1 MSSKYLYPVDTDQF
15 EDIRERG
22 LLYVDKTS
30 MLFDL
35 VSKYRYVFLS
45 RPRRFGKS
53 LLCNTF
59 RAYFNGQKELFE
71 GLKIAS
77 LEKEWKRY
85 PVLQFAM
92 SGLKN
97 LDLAEAREKLGY
109 LIEDYEVMYGINN
122 AGKTPGTR
130 FRSLIHTAHA
140 KAGEKVAIIIDEY
153 DSPVL
158 SLLHQPEE
166 RDAMRRMMREFFQVL
181 KDEGAHIRFVFMT
194 GITKFSQMSIFSEL
208 NNLKNISMMPEYSGL
223 CGITKTELETT
234 LRPHVADLAERMG
247 CTTEEAYDKI
257 KEYYDGYHF
266 CEDSEDVYA
275 PFSLLNALNDGK
287 VKEFWFES
295 GTSSSL
301 MENLKHYPL
310 ATAFSYDGVT
320 VTLDDFAIPCEE
332 ATTPMPLLF
341 QSGYLSIDSY
351 NRTLDTYTL
360 RFPNKEVRNGLINNL
375 MPLVMHQTRRDG
387 NALVTNMTQSIYDG
401 DLSGALLHLRSYIA
415 GIPYDIITKEEWDN
429 KEKREGFYKLL
440 MYMVFS
446 ILNSRVRCES
456 KCILGRA
463 DVVIGTAKDV
473 FVLELKV
480 DDTVENALRQIDDK
494 SYAIQW
500 SANGRR
506 VTKCGVRIDSERR
519 NITHWRLVDE
529 KNETIGEKTFAVGQ

>member
-1 MSSKYLYPVDTDQF
+1 MRSKYLYPVDTDQF
-15 EDIRERG
+15 ERIRQSG
-22 LLYVDKTS
+22 KLYVDKTD

-35 VSKYRYVFLS
+35 VNKYDYVFLS

-77 LEKEWKRY
+77 LEKEWKKY

-92 SGLKN
+92 SGLKH
-97 LDLAEAREKLGY
+97 LDLGEAREKLG
-109 LIEDYEVMYGINN
+109 IFISDYEKLYGCDVSK
-122 AGKTPGTR
+122 ASPGAR
-130 FRSLIHTAHA
+130 FRNVIHAAHA
-140 KAGEKVAIIIDEY
+140 KIGEKVAIIIDEY
-153 DSPVL
+153 DSPIL
-158 SLLHQPEE
+158 ALLHQPEE

-247 CTTEEAYDKI
+247 CTTEEAYAKI

-266 CEDSEDVYA
+266 CKNSEDIYA
-275 PFSLLNALNDGK
+275 PYSLLNALNDGE
-287 VKEFWFES
+287 VREFWFES

-341 QSGYLSIDSY
+341 QSGYLSIESY
-351 NRTLDTYTL
+351 DRMLETYIL
-360 RFPNKEVRNGLINNL
+360 RFPNKEVRNGMIHNL

-387 NALVTNMTQSIYDG
+387 NALVTNMTQCIYNG

-440 MYMVFS
+440 FYMVFS

-456 KCILGRA
+456 KCILGRS
-463 DVVIGTAKDV
+463 DVVIATTKDV

-480 DDTVENALRQIDDK
+480 DDTVDNALRQIDDK

-500 SANGRR
+500 SADGRR
-506 VTKCGVRIDSERR
+506 LTKCGVRIDSERR
-519 NITHWRLVDE
+519 NITDWKLVDE
-529 KNETIGEKTFAVGQ
+529 KNKTIEEKTFAVGQ

>member
-1 MSSKYLYPVDTDQF
+1 MVF
-15 EDIRERG
+15 N
-22 LLYVDKTS
+22 
-30 MLFDL
+30 L
-35 VSKYRYVFLS
+35 VSNYNYVFLS

-71 GLKIAS
+71 ELKIAS
-77 LEKEWKRY
+77 LEKEWKKY

-97 LDLAEAREKLGY
+97 LDLGEAREKLGY
-109 LIEDYEVMYGINN
+109 FIEDYEVMYGINN

-140 KAGEKVAIIIDEY
+140 KSGEKSAIIIDEY
-153 DSPVL
+153 DSPIL
-158 SLLHQPEE
+158 ALLHQPEE
-166 RDAMRRMMREFFQVL
+166 RDAMRRMMR
-181 KDEGAHIRFVFMT
+181 
-194 GITKFSQMSIFSEL
+194 
-208 NNLKNISMMPEYSGL
+208 EYSGL

-247 CTTEEAYDKI
+247 CTTEEAYAKI
-257 KEYYDGYHF
+257 KEYYNGYHF
-266 CEDSEDVYA
+266 CEESEDIYA
-275 PFSLLNALNDGK
+275 PYSLLNALNDGK

-310 ATAFSYDGVT
+310 AKIMSYDGVD
-320 VTLDDFAIPCEE
+320 VNIKQFAIPCEE

-341 QSGYLSIDSY
+341 QSGYLSIDRY
-351 NRTLDTYTL
+351 NREMDTYTL
-360 RFPNKEVRNGLINNL
+360 HFPNKEVRNGLIDSL
-375 MPLVMHQTRRDG
+375 MPLILHQTADDKET
-387 NALVTNMTQSIYDG
+387 LILNMTRCIYNG
-401 DLSGALLHLRSYIA
+401 DLSGALLHLRSFIA
-415 GIPYDIITKEEWDN
+415 GIPYDIISKEEWDN

-446 ILNSRVRCES
+446 ILTSKVRCES
-456 KCILGRA
+456 KCILGRS
-463 DVVIGTAKDV
+463 DVVIATANDV

-480 DDTVENALRQIDDK
+480 DDTVDNALRQIDDK

-500 SANGRR
+500 SADGRR
-506 VTKCGVRIDSERR
+506 VTKCGVRIDSEHR
-519 NITHWRLVDE
+519 NITHWKLVDE
-529 KNETIGEKTFAVGQ
+529 KNKTIEEKTFNMVQ

>member
-22 LLYVDKTS
+22 LLYVDKTD

-77 LEKEWKRY
+77 LEKEWKKY

-92 SGLKN
+92 SSLKH
-97 LDLAEAREKLGY
+97 LDLEDARNQLGL
-109 LIEDYEVMYGINN
+109 LIRDYELDYGYDNSGF
-122 AGKTPGTR
+122 APGAR
-130 FRSLIHTAHA
+130 FRSLVRTAHA
-140 KAGEKVAIIIDEY
+140 KTGEKVAIIIDEY
-153 DSPVL
+153 DSPIL
-158 SLLHQPEE
+158 ALLHQPEE
-166 RDAMRRMMREFFQVL
+166 RDAMRKMMREFFQVL

-208 NNLKNISMMPEYSGL
+208 NNLKNISMMPKYSGL

-234 LRPHVADLAERMG
+234 LRPHVADLAERME
-247 CTTEEAYDKI
+247 CTTEEAYAKI

-275 PFSLLNALNDGK
+275 PFSLLNALDEGCI
-287 VKEFWFES
+287 KEFWFES
-295 GTSSSL
+295 DTSSSL

-310 ATAFSYDGVT
+310 ATAFSYDGVK
-320 VTLDDFAIPCEE
+320 VTLDEFAIPCEE
-332 ATTPMPLLF
+332 ATTLMPLLF
-341 QSGYLSIDSY
+341 QSGYLSIESY
-351 NRTLDTYTL
+351 DRMLETYTL
-360 RFPNKEVRNGLINNL
+360 RFPNKEVRNGMIHNL
-375 MPLVMHQTRRDG
+375 MPLIMHQTRRDG
-387 NALVTNMTQSIYDG
+387 NALVTNMTQCIYNG

-429 KEKREGFYKLL
+429 KEKREDFYKLL
-440 MYMVFS
+440 FYMVFS
-446 ILNSRVRCES
+446 ILNSRVRCEN
-456 KCILGRA
+456 KCILGRS
-463 DVVIGTAKDV
+463 DVVIATAKDV

-480 DDTVENALRQIDDK
+480 DDTVDNALRQIDDK

-500 SANGRR
+500 SADGRR

-529 KNETIGEKTFAVGQ
+529 KNETIEEKNF

>member
-1 MSSKYLYPVDTDQF
+1 MLRKYRYPVDTDQF
-15 EDIRERG
+15 ERIRQSG
-22 LLYVDKTS
+22 KLYVDKTD
-30 MLFDL
+30 MVFDL
-35 VSKYRYVFLS
+35 VKNYDYVFLS

-59 RAYFNGQKELFE
+59 RAYFNGEKELFE

-97 LDLAEAREKLGY
+97 LDLDEAREKLGNNLSY
-109 LIEDYEVMYGINN
+109 YEATFGRDESQ
-122 AGKTPGTR
+122 KTPGAR
-130 FRSLIHTAHA
+130 FTGLIQRAHA
-140 KAGEKVAIIIDEY
+140 KTGEKVAIIIDEY
-153 DSPVL
+153 DSPIL

-234 LRPHVADLAERMG
+234 LRPHVADLAERME
-247 CTTEEAYDKI
+247 CTTEEAYAKI

-266 CEDSEDVYA
+266 CKNSEDIYA
-275 PFSLLNALNDGK
+275 PYSLLNALNDGE
-287 VKEFWFES
+287 VREFWFES

-310 ATAFSYDGVT
+310 AKIMSYDGVN
-320 VTLDDFAIPCEE
+320 VMLKDFAVPCEE

-341 QSGYLSIDSY
+341 QCGYLSIDSY
-351 NRTLDTYTL
+351 NRMTDTYTL
-360 RFPNKEVRNGLINNL
+360 RFPNKEVRNGLIDNI
-375 MPLVMHQTRRDG
+375 MPLIMHSTAEDK
-387 NALVTNMTQSIYDG
+387 NSMILNMTIKIYDG

-415 GIPYDIITKEEWDN
+415 GIPYDIITKEQWND
-429 KEKREGFYKLL
+429 KEKREDFYKLL
-440 MYMVFS
+440 FYMVFS
-446 ILNSRVRCES
+446 ILNSRVRCEN

-480 DDTVENALRQIDDK
+480 DDTVENALAQIDDK
-494 SYAIQW
+494 SYAVQC
-500 SANGRR
+500 SADGRR
-506 VTKCGVRIDSERR
+506 VIKCGVRIDSERR
-519 NITHWRLVDE
+519 NITQWRLVDE
-529 KNETIGEKTFAVGQ
+529 NGTIMEDRIFEE

>member
-1 MSSKYLYPVDTDQF
+1 MNRKYRYPVDTDQF
-15 EDIRERG
+15 ERIRQSG
-22 LLYVDKTS
+22 KLYVDKTD
-30 MLFDL
+30 MVFDL
-35 VSKYRYVFLS
+35 VKNYDYVFLS

-59 RAYFNGQKELFE
+59 RAYFNGEKELFD
-71 GLKIAS
+71 GLKIAT
-77 LEKEWKRY
+77 LEKEWKKY

-92 SGLKN
+92 SGLKHID
-97 LDLAEAREKLGY
+97 LDEAREKLG
-109 LIEDYEVMYGINN
+109 LFISDYERLYGCDSSK
-122 AGKTPGTR
+122 ASPGAR
-130 FRSLIHTAHA
+130 FRNVIHAAHE
-140 KAGEKVAIIIDEY
+140 KTGEKVAIIIDEY
-153 DSPVL
+153 DSPIL
-158 SLLHQPEE
+158 ALLHQPEE

-234 LRPHVADLAERMG
+234 LRPNVADLAERMG

-266 CEDSEDVYA
+266 CKNSEDIYA
-275 PFSLLNALNDGK
+275 PYSLLNALNDGE
-287 VKEFWFES
+287 VREFWFES

-310 ATAFSYDGVT
+310 TTAFSYDGVS
-320 VTLDDFAIPCEE
+320 VTLDEFAIPCEE
-332 ATTPMPLLF
+332 STTPMPLLF

-351 NRTLDTYTL
+351 NREMDTYTL
-360 RFPNKEVRNGLINNL
+360 HFPNKEVRNGMIRNL

-387 NALVTNMTQSIYDG
+387 NALVINMTQCIYDG

-415 GIPYDIITKEEWDN
+415 GIPYDIITKEQWND
-429 KEKREGFYKLL
+429 KEKREDFYKLL
-440 MYMVFS
+440 FYMVFS
-446 ILNSRVRCES
+446 ILNSRVRCEN

-480 DDTVENALRQIDDK
+480 DDTVENALAQIDDK
-494 SYAIQW
+494 CYAVQW
-500 SANGRR
+500 SADGRR

-519 NITHWRLVDE
+519 NITQWRLVDE
-529 KNETIGEKTFAVGQ
+529 DGTIMEDRIFEE

>member
-1 MSSKYLYPVDTDQF
+1 MCGKYLYPVDTDQF

-22 LLYVDKTS
+22 LLYVDKTG

-59 RAYFNGQKELFE
+59 RAYFNGEKELFE

-77 LEKEWKRY
+77 LEKEWKKY

-92 SGLKN
+92 SGLKH
-97 LDLAEAREKLGY
+97 LDLDEAREKLGLY
-109 LIEDYEVMYGINN
+109 ISEYERFYGCNSSK
-122 AGKTPGTR
+122 ASPGAR
-130 FRSLIHTAHA
+130 FRNVIHAAHE
-140 KAGEKVAIIIDEY
+140 KSGEKVVVLIDEY
-153 DSPVL
+153 DSPIL
-158 SLLHQPEE
+158 ALLHQPEE

-247 CTTEEAYDKI
+247 CTTEEAYAKI

-266 CEDSEDVYA
+266 CEESEDIYA
-275 PFSLLNALNDGK
+275 PYSLLNALNDGK

-310 ATAFSYDGVT
+310 AKIMSYDGVD
-320 VTLDDFAIPCEE
+320 VNIKQFAIPCEE

-341 QSGYLSIDSY
+341 QSGYLSIDRY
-351 NRTLDTYTL
+351 NREMDTYTL
-360 RFPNKEVRNGLINNL
+360 HFPNKEVRNGLIDSL
-375 MPLVMHQTRRDG
+375 MPLILHQTADDKES
-387 NALVTNMTQSIYDG
+387 LVLNMTRCIYNG
-401 DLSGALLHLRSYIA
+401 DLSGALHHLQAYIA
-415 GIPYDIITKEEWDN
+415 GIPYDIITKEEWDD

-446 ILNSRVRCES
+446 ILTSKVRCES

-500 SANGRR
+500 SADGRR

-519 NITHWRLVDE
+519 NITHWRLVDG
-529 KNETIGEKTFAVGQ
+529 KNETIEEKTFTVGQ

>member
-1 MSSKYLYPVDTDQF
+1 MCGKYLYPVDTDQF

-22 LLYVDKTS
+22 LLYVDKTG

-59 RAYFNGQKELFE
+59 RAYFNGEKELFE

-77 LEKEWKRY
+77 LEKEWKKY

-97 LDLAEAREKLGY
+97 LDLDEAREKLGNNLSY
-109 LIEDYEVMYGINN
+109 YEATFGRDESQ
-122 AGKTPGTR
+122 KTPGAR
-130 FRSLIHTAHA
+130 FAGLIQRAHA
-140 KAGEKVAIIIDEY
+140 KTGEKVAIIIDEY
-153 DSPVL
+153 DSPIL
-158 SLLHQPEE
+158 ALLHQPEE

-234 LRPHVADLAERMG
+234 LRPHVADLAERME
-247 CTTEEAYDKI
+247 CTTEEAYAKI

-266 CEDSEDVYA
+266 CKNSEDIYA
-275 PFSLLNALNDGK
+275 PYSLLNALNDGE
-287 VKEFWFES
+287 VREFWFES

-310 ATAFSYDGVT
+310 AKIMSYDGVN
-320 VTLDDFAIPCEE
+320 VMLKDFAVPCEE

-341 QSGYLSIDSY
+341 QCGYLSIDSY
-351 NRTLDTYTL
+351 NRMTDTYTL
-360 RFPNKEVRNGLINNL
+360 RFPNKEVRNGLIDNI
-375 MPLVMHQTRRDG
+375 MPLIMHSTAEDK
-387 NALVTNMTQSIYDG
+387 NSMILNMTIKIYDG

-415 GIPYDIITKEEWDN
+415 GIPYDIITKEEWDD

-446 ILNSRVRCES
+446 ILTSKVRCES

-500 SANGRR
+500 SADGRR

-519 NITHWRLVDE
+519 NITHWRLVDG
-529 KNETIGEKTFAVGQ
+529 KNQIIEEKTFAVGQ